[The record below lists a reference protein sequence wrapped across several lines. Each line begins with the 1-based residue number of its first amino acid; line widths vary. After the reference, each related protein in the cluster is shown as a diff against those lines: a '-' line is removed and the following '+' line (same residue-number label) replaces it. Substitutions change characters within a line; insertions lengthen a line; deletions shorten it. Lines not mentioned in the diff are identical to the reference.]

1 MKKDGSGNHVGL
13 YEAERQTQGSHH
25 WGVGVKE
32 MLCKKKRD
40 RGGSGGGESKFSED
54 GI

>member
-1 MKKDGSGNHVGL
+1 MGL

-25 WGVGVKE
+25 QGVGVKK
-32 MLCKKKRD
+32 MLCKKRRD
-40 RGGSGGGESKFSED
+40 LGGGSGRGESKLSED